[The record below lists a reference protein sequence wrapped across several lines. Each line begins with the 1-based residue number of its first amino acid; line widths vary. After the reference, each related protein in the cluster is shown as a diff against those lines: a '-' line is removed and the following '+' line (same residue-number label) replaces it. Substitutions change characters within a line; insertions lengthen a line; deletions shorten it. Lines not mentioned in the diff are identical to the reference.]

1 MHLKYSQTIGTLQTR
16 LSLITSS
23 VATSDWDMDFIL
35 QGGVIR
41 KRAAWRVKF
50 KAWLLAIENPLVP
63 GKEVSGGSYRIR
75 EVSPWLSVL
84 PASDSLCLLRCMR
97 DIDGARFPMADCKD
111 VSASSMEPA
120 IGYLGCPS

>member
-1 MHLKYSQTIGTLQTR
+1 
-16 LSLITSS
+16 
-23 VATSDWDMDFIL
+23 MDVIL

-84 PASDSLCLLRCMR
+84 PALDSSCLLKCML
-97 DIDGARFPMADCKD
+97 DIDGAKFPRADCKD
-111 VSASSMEPA
+111 VSAFSLERA
-120 IGYLGCPS
+120 LEYLGCLS